1 MTSLAL
7 FLISPSVTEQEHLY
21 EKENPTKFEQ
31 IQFKISEAGS
41 KVKDEQNAKMKKI
54 GIG

>member
-1 MTSLAL
+1 MTLVAL
-7 FLISPSVTEQEHLY
+7 FPIFPLVTEQERLY
-21 EKENPTKFEQ
+21 EKDNPMKFEQ
-31 IQFKISEAGS
+31 IQYKISEAGS